1 MTRAGIA
8 AARSSTAQLA
18 EIIPQ
23 VDDEQWDLPSACDG
37 WRVIDVVAHL
47 AALASEAVD
56 PPPPDPSLPK
66 NRERYHDLRVDE
78 RRGWSHA
85 EVLDEWRR
93 STPRQLDLLE
103 AAQEPPRADEPV
115 EVPGLGTYPRHL
127 LANTM
132 AFNVFCH
139 LRNDMLAPDGPLP
152 FTLPEPTDGLVAPAV
167 DFMLAGLPQM
177 QGAELTATVRRPLV
191 LDLTGPGATAVTV
204 LPATG
209 PDRQLTVAPGAD
221 ATTRVHSTARCLLEF
236 FHVDGVHHEE
246 VAVRAVAW
254 RRRRTE
260 VPSVAGVVGQCQRT
274 ARQVP
279 AVSRPGRELGHGA
292 GQVGHSPMPE
302 ARGGRHVG
310 VEHRHRQTSRLLGKA
325 GPAQLR

>member
-1 MTRAGIA
+1 MTRAGLA

-18 EIIPQ
+18 EIVPQ
-23 VDDEQWDLPSACDG
+23 VDDGQWELPSACAG

-78 RRGWSHA
+78 PRGRSHT
-85 EVLDEWRR
+85 EVLDEWRH

-139 LRNDMLAPDGPLP
+139 LRDDMLAPGGPLP
-152 FTLPEPTDGLVAPAV
+152 LTLPEPTDDQVAPAIG
-167 DFMLAGLPQM
+167 FMLAGLPQM
-177 QGAELTATVRRPLV
+177 QGPELTAAVSQPLV
-191 LDLTGPGATAVTV
+191 LDLTGPGATTVTI

-209 PDRQLTVAPGAD
+209 PDGDLTVAPGAD
-221 ATTRVHSTARCLLEF
+221 ATTQAHSTALDF
-236 FHVDGVHHEE
+236 I
-246 VAVRAVAW
+246 AW
-254 RRRRTE
+254 ATTRNPWRDHCHITGDISAAT
-260 VPSVAGVVGQCQRT
+260 PF
-274 ARQVP
+274 
-279 AVSRPGRELGHGA
+279 LD
-292 GQVGHSPMPE
+292 
-302 ARGGRHVG
+302 
-310 VEHRHRQTSRLLGKA
+310 RLNII
-325 GPAQLR
+325 

>member
-1 MTRAGIA
+1 MTRAGLA
-8 AARSSTAQLA
+8 AARSSTAHLA
-18 EIIPQ
+18 EIIPK
-23 VDDEQWDLPSACDG
+23 VADEQWDLPSACDG

-56 PPPPDPSLPK
+56 PPPPDPALPR

-85 EVLDEWRR
+85 DVLDEWRR

-115 EVPGLGTYPRHL
+115 DVPGLGTYPRHL

-152 FTLPEPTDGLVAPAV
+152 FTLPEPTDDLVAPAV

-177 QGAELTATVRRPLV
+177 QVPELTATVSQPLV
-191 LDLTGPGATAVTV
+191 LDLTGAGATTVTI

-209 PDRQLTVAPGAD
+209 PDGKLTVAPGVDD
-221 ATTRVHSTARCLLEF
+221 ATARVHSTAIEFIAWATTRKPWRDHCRITGDASAATPFLDCLNII
-236 FHVDGVHHEE
+236 
-246 VAVRAVAW
+246 
-254 RRRRTE
+254 
-260 VPSVAGVVGQCQRT
+260 
-274 ARQVP
+274 
-279 AVSRPGRELGHGA
+279 
-292 GQVGHSPMPE
+292 
-302 ARGGRHVG
+302 
-310 VEHRHRQTSRLLGKA
+310 
-325 GPAQLR
+325 